1 MPFATPPV
9 CSGKG
14 NSALKRRVAI
24 IGMIVAFLIGAGG
37 MFAGM
42 YMFGINPSYM
52 AQTITG
58 DSAGTKQGDLAKINE
73 AYALIDS
80 RYVEDV
86 KDEKLV
92 EGAIQGMLSTL
103 KDPYSTYMD
112 KETAKQFTE
121 SLDPELEGIGAEVNK
136 TDGKLIIVSPIKGSP
151 AEKAGIKPNDQILSV
166 NGNSVKDLSREEAV
180 LKIRGKQGTDVTL
193 EIKRSGV
200 ADPLEFKIKREK
212 IPIFTVFSSVKK
224 EKEKN
229 IGYIQITS
237 FSENTAKEFR
247 DQLKELE
254 KKDIKGLVIDV
265 RGNPGGYLNSVQ
277 DILGLIMTDKKPMM
291 QVEQR
296 NGEKKK
302 FSTALKERKSYP
314 ISVLIDKG
322 SASASEILA
331 GALKEGEGYD
341 LVGEKTFGKGTVQ
354 QAVPFKDGSNIKLTM
369 FKWLTP
375 DGNWIHKK
383 GIAPTVEVKQP
394 DYYHATPI
402 QIEKTLSYNSN
413 DVQVKHAQEMLKSLG
428 YVPGREDGYFSKETE
443 SALKAFQNANEME
456 MTGQLD
462 KKTAEAIQ
470 NKIIEKIRSGENDL
484 QLQAALK
491 LIAK

>member
-1 MPFATPPV
+1 M
-9 CSGKG
+9 
-14 NSALKRRVAI
+14 KRRVAI

-58 DSAGTKQGDLAKINE
+58 DSASTKQGDLAKINE

-237 FSENTAKEFR
+237 FSENTAKEFK

-491 LIAK
+491 IMAK

>member
-1 MPFATPPV
+1 M
-9 CSGKG
+9 
-14 NSALKRRVAI
+14 
-24 IGMIVAFLIGAGG
+24 GMIVAFLIGAGG

-42 YMFGINPSYM
+42 YIFGTNPYM
-52 AQTITG
+52 AQTIVG
-58 DSAGTKQGDLAKINE
+58 DSTKQEDLAKISE
-73 AYALIDS
+73 AYSLIDS

-86 KDEKLV
+86 KDDKLV
-92 EGAIQGMLSTL
+92 EGAIQGMVATL
-103 KDPYSTYMD
+103 KDPYSAYMD
-112 KETAKQFTE
+112 KKTADQFQQ

-136 TDGKLIIVSPIKGSP
+136 VDDKLLIVSPIKGSP

-166 NGNSVKDLSREEAV
+166 NGESVQGLSREEAV
-180 LKIRGKQGTDVTL
+180 LKIRGKKGTTATL
-193 EIKRSGV
+193 EVQREGV
-200 ADPLEFKIKREK
+200 EDPIEFKIVREK
-212 IPIFTVFSSVKK
+212 IPIFTVFSSVK
-224 EKEKN
+224 EENGKN
-229 IGYIQITS
+229 IGYMQITS
-237 FSENTAKEFR
+237 FAENTAKEFE

-254 KKDIKGLVIDV
+254 KKNIEGLIIDV

-277 DILGLIMTDKKPMM
+277 DILKLLMTDKKPMM

-296 NGEKKK
+296 DGKKEK
-302 FSTALKERKSYP
+302 FYTSLKERKSYP

-331 GALKEGEGYD
+331 GALHEGEGYE
-341 LVGEKTFGKGTVQ
+341 LIGETTFGKGTVQ

-375 DGNWIHKK
+375 DGNWIHEK

-402 QIEKTLSYNSN
+402 QIKETLSYNSN
-413 DVQVKHAQEMLKSLG
+413 DVQVQHAQEMLKSLG

-443 SALKAFQNANEME
+443 SAIKAFQSANKME
-456 MTGQLD
+456 VTGDLD

-470 NKIIEKIRSGENDL
+470 NQVIEKIRSGENDL

-491 LIAK
+491 LMAE

>member
-1 MPFATPPV
+1 M
-9 CSGKG
+9 
-14 NSALKRRVAI
+14 KRRVAI

-237 FSENTAKEFR
+237 FSENTAKEFK

-491 LIAK
+491 IMAK

>member
-24 IGMIVAFLIGAGG
+24 IGMIAAFLIGAGG

-237 FSENTAKEFR
+237 FSENTAKEFK

-443 SALKAFQNANEME
+443 SALKAFQNANEIE

-491 LIAK
+491 LMAK